1 MEIGIHDFWCFL
13 LILARVSALVAAA
26 PVFGTTGVPAP
37 VKAGFS
43 ALVSLVLLPL
53 LRSTIGPAPGDLFT
67 LIARIAA
74 DIAVGLTLGF
84 LVTLLF
90 AAVQIAGTYVDTQ
103 IGFGMI
109 NVLNPVARQQTSA
122 TGQLMYQ
129 LSMALFLMAGGM
141 LYLVGAVAA
150 SYRVVPAGAAHFAGS
165 WDVVA
170 GALAG
175 QMLLIALR
183 IAAPAAAVLLTVD
196 LAFALVARTVPQMN
210 VLIVGL
216 PAKIILGLATV
227 SLSLPVLALAVQED
241 ILPALDHAA
250 RMILNAAR

>member
-1 MEIGIHDFWCFL
+1 MAISIHEFWCFL
-13 LILARVSALVAAA
+13 LILARVSALIAAA
-26 PVFGTTGVPAP
+26 PVFGTTNVPAP

-43 ALVSLVLLPL
+43 ALVSMALLPL
-53 LRSTIGPAPGDLFT
+53 LRSAIGPAPQDLFT
-67 LIARIAA
+67 LVARLASEV
-74 DIAVGLTLGF
+74 AVGLTLGF
-84 LVTLLF
+84 LVVLLF

-109 NVLNPVARQQTSA
+109 NVLNPVARQPTSA
-122 TGQLMYQ
+122 SGQLMYQ
-129 LSMALFLMAGGM
+129 LSVALFLMAGGM

-150 SYRVVPAGAAHFAGS
+150 SYNVVPAGGAHFAGS
-165 WDVVA
+165 WDTVA

-175 QMLLIALR
+175 QMMLIALR

-227 SLSLPVLALAVQED
+227 SLALPVLAVAVHED
-241 ILPALDHAA
+241 LVPALDSAA
-250 RMILNAAR
+250 RMILSAAR